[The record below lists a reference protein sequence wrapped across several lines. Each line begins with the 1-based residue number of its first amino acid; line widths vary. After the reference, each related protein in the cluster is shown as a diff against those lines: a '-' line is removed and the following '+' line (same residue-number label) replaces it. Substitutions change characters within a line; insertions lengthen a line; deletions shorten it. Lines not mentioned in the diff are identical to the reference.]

1 MKALIDAAV
10 NRTRT
15 TLLIML
21 MVLIAG
27 SVSLRSISVESEPYI
42 VIPIYVITV
51 FHEGI
56 SPEDGERLLIMP
68 LETELRSV
76 EGVEEIKSY
85 ASENIV
91 TIVVEFGVDHDLQ
104 EALLDV
110 HEAVDR
116 AKPELPS
123 TAEEPVVSEE
133 TTADFPI
140 LQINLVGDLVSERT
154 LYEHAIKLRNQI
166 ESLPEVMDAELQGD
180 REELLE
186 AIIDPMA
193 LEAYQ
198 ISSEELISTIVRN
211 NRLIPAGNID
221 TGEGRF
227 SVKVPSVI
235 EEAQDLFDLPIKTN
249 AGTVVTLRDV
259 ATIKRTFKDR
269 SNFARVNG
277 QRTISIN
284 VIKRA
289 QANIIETVDKSKR
302 IVEDYRPLLPNKIDV
317 FYTQDQAPYA
327 ESQVRELQG
336 NIMTAL
342 ALVMVLIVAAM
353 GWRSG
358 IIVGFGIPVSFLFSV
373 TLLHQIGYTYNFM
386 VMFGMLLALGM
397 LIDGAI
403 VVTEYADRKMVEGFH
418 RREAYALA
426 AKRMFWPVVAS
437 VATTLA
443 AFLPLMFWP
452 GVPGKF
458 MRYLPV
464 TVFTVLIGSLLY
476 ALVFG
481 PALGAVFGKAGEDDQ
496 KSIDTL
502 KELEEGDPTKLKSVT
517 GVYAR
522 VLRWTSHHAGIVLIL
537 TLAALWGSFTA
548 YGKAGNGV
556 VFFSDAEPKFGR
568 ITVRARGNLS
578 AIEANKLVKEVEN
591 VIVGVEGIAAMN
603 TWTKTP
609 GGASRGSADRI
620 GSIFVELMEENDR
633 DATGTEIFE
642 AIRERTKRIVG
653 IGVEIEAMEQGPSNG
668 KPIAIQF
675 ASQNKELMDP
685 AIARV
690 IEHMSQMDG
699 LRDVDDT
706 RSLPGIEWRLTVD
719 RAQAALF
726 GADVSQV
733 GVAVQLLTNGVKVG
747 EYRPNGADD
756 AVDIRVR
763 FPESER
769 GINALDE
776 LKIATRDGLV
786 PVSNFVTRA
795 AMPNVDAIQRIDG
808 VPVKFIQA
816 DVAPG
821 VLVDNKVKEIEAWLQ
836 TQRFDPRLEIT
847 FRGVNEEQA
856 DSIAFVGVAFAL
868 SLLLMFV
875 LLVTQFN
882 SLYQAVLIL
891 FAVVM
896 STAGVLIGLIIT
908 GNPFSAILTGTGI
921 VALAGIVVNNN
932 IVLID
937 TFNHIRRQHPEL
949 SYDQLIVRTGAQRL
963 RPVVLTTVTTICGML
978 PLAMNF
984 SIDLINRSIV
994 YGGALSNFWV
1004 PLSQAIVSG
1013 LAFASILTLI
1023 ATPAM
1028 LALPYRMRYF
1038 LDIAMDWIRP
1048 RLPEVVSRHLVS
1060 DSK

>member
-1 MKALIDAAV
+1 MNALVDAAV

-15 TLLIML
+15 VLLIMF
-21 MVLIAG
+21 MVLFAG
-27 SVSLRSISVESEPYI
+27 IVSLRAISIESEPYI
-42 VIPIYVITV
+42 AIPIYVITV

-56 SPEDGERLLIMP
+56 SPEDGERLLVMP
-68 LETELRSV
+68 LEFELRSV
-76 EGVEEIKSY
+76 EGVEEITAY
-85 ASENIV
+85 ASENV
-91 TIVVEFGVDHDLQ
+91 VNLVVEFDIDYDLD

-110 HEAVDR
+110 REAVDR
-116 AKPELPS
+116 AKQELPS
-123 TAEEPVVSEE
+123 SAEEPIISEE
-133 TTADFPI
+133 STADFPI
-140 LQINLVGDLVSERT
+140 LQINLVGDQVPERV
-154 LYEHAIKLRNQI
+154 LYEHAVKLRNKI
-166 ESLPEVMDAELQGD
+166 EGLAEVIDAELQGE

-186 AIIDPMA
+186 AVIDPMA

-235 EEAQDLFDLPIKTN
+235 EEAQDLFDLPVKTN

-269 SNFARVNG
+269 NNYARVNG

-289 QANIIETVDKSKR
+289 NANIIDTVDKAKR
-302 IVEDYRPLLPNKIDV
+302 IVEDYRRELPNQVDV
-317 FYTQDQAPYA
+317 FYSQDQAPFA

-336 NIMTAL
+336 NILTAL
-342 ALVMVLIVAAM
+342 ALVMVLVVAAM
-353 GWRSG
+353 GFRSG

-373 TLLHQIGYTYNFM
+373 TLLHQIGFTFNFM

-418 RREAYALA
+418 RKEAYALA

-437 VATTLA
+437 IATTLA

-458 MRYLPV
+458 MSYLPV
-464 TVFTVLIGSLLY
+464 TVFTVLIGSLFY

-502 KELEEGDPTKLKSVT
+502 KELEEGDPTKLKSIT
-517 GVYAR
+517 GYYAR
-522 VLRWTSHHAGIVLIL
+522 LLRWTSHHAGIVLIL
-537 TLAALWGSFTA
+537 TVGALYSSFVA
-548 YGKAGNGV
+548 YGSVGNGV

-568 ITVRARGNLS
+568 VSVRARGNLS
-578 AIEANKLVKEVEN
+578 ADEANRLVSEVEK
-591 VIVGVEGIAAMN
+591 VIVAVEGIAAIN
-603 TWTKTP
+603 TNTKTP
-609 GGASRGSADRI
+609 GGSTRGSPDRI
-620 GSIFVELMEENDR
+620 GSIFVELMEENER
-633 DATGTEIFE
+633 DITGTEIFE
-642 AIRERTKRIVG
+642 TIRDRTKNFAG
-653 IGVEIEAMEQGPSNG
+653 IMVEIEAMEQGPSSG

-675 ASQNKELMDP
+675 GSQNKELLEP
-685 AIARV
+685 AVTRV
-690 IEHMSQMDG
+690 VEYMSQMEG
-699 LRDVDDT
+699 VRDVDDT
-706 RSLPGIEWRLTVD
+706 RSLPGIEWRLMVD

-726 GADVSQV
+726 DADVSQV
-733 GVAVQLLTNGVKVG
+733 GIAVQLVTNGVKVG
-747 EYRPNGADD
+747 EYRPDGADD

-769 GINALDE
+769 GISALDS
-776 LKIATRDGLV
+776 LKIKTREGLV
-786 PVSNFVTRA
+786 PISNFVQRN
-795 AMPNVDAIQRIDG
+795 AMPSVDSIQRIDG
-808 VPVKFIQA
+808 VPVKFIRA
-816 DVAPG
+816 DVGPD
-821 VLVDNKVKEIEAWLQ
+821 VLADDKVKEISEWVES
-836 TQRFDPRLEIT
+836 QRFDPRLDIT
-847 FRGVNEEQA
+847 FRGVNEEQSE
-856 DSIAFVGVAFAL
+856 SIAFVGVAFSL

-891 FAVVM
+891 AAVVM
-896 STAGVLIGLIIT
+896 STAGVLVGLIIT
-908 GNPFSAILTGTGI
+908 GKPFSVILTGTGI

-937 TFNHIRRQHPEL
+937 TYNHIRHQHPNL
-949 SYDQLIVRTGAQRL
+949 DYVSVIVRTGAQRL
-963 RPVVLTTVTTICGML
+963 RPVVLTTVTTICGLL

-984 SIDLINRSIV
+984 SVDLLNRTIV

-1013 LAFASILTLI
+1013 LAFASILTLV

-1028 LALPYRMRYF
+1028 LALPFRFRHF
-1038 LDIAMDWIRP
+1038 RDIGIAWIKP
-1048 RLPEVVSRHLVS
+1048 RLPASVSRRLAPIEE
-1060 DSK
+1060 